1 MTLTLLD
8 MAVIVLTQLGG
19 AVFVTGSTSI
29 TALWLWLMRQQRR
42 AVFLVSSVAGAALLN
57 ILLKS
62 LFQRERPLDQLIS
75 VEGYSFPSGHAM
87 SSMALSLALVII
99 CWRTKMRWVIVGLA
113 VVYVLVVG
121 FSRVYLNVHYV
132 SDVLAGWVFS
142 GLWVYLI
149 YRLLRYDAGHGK

>member
-1 MTLTLLD
+1 M
-8 MAVIVLTQLGG
+8 LTQLGG
-19 AVFVTGSTSI
+19 GVFVASI
-29 TALWLWLMRQQRR
+29 SSIAVLWLWLIRR
-42 AVFLVSSVAGAALLN
+42 RWQAIFLASSVFGAALLN
-57 ILLKS
+57 ILLKL
-62 LFQRERPLDQLIS
+62 LFQRERPLDQLIA

-87 SSMALSLALVII
+87 SSMALALALVVI
-99 CWRTKMRWVIVGLA
+99 CWKTRLRWLVLAIA